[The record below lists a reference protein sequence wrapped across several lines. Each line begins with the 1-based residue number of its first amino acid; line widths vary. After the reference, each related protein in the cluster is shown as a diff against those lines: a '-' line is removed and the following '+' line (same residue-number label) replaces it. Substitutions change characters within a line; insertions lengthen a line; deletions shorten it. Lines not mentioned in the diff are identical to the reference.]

1 MKVKLLPWQ
10 SEVAKDPHRF
20 RVVCAG
26 RRAGKSVLSR
36 MIALKWA
43 TENTGLY
50 WIVSPTYR
58 QSKMIHWAELD
69 KEIPKSWIAKK
80 NEQEL
85 SVLLKNGSKME
96 LKGAENPDALR
107 GVKLR
112 GLVIDEIASIRGWE
126 WLWGEVLRP
135 TLTDY
140 EAPAIFISTPKGY
153 NHFHDLYELGQR
165 GTGSYKSWQFTTY
178 DNPRIPRGE
187 IERARGELTEDTFA
201 QEYLADFRKATGLAF
216 KSWDRRIHLI
226 SPFDVP
232 DTWVAARGIDYGSA
246 HPTASVRV
254 RIDYDGNWF
263 VDKSYRDSGRTIK
276 EHADAIRAQDY
287 GMFVPIWGDPSGG
300 QWFTEFDQHNLH
312 IQPANKEIGQGARGW
327 VEYCVESV
335 NQMLKPIPGH
345 TVRLPDERKFE
356 NAPRLF
362 VFNTAEN
369 KQLVREMETLS
380 WRETRYGTIVP
391 VLDED
396 ATEDGHFDLVAALR
410 YLAVSYK
417 PASPVDQILPA
428 NDISKKDWSFK

>member
-85 SVLLKNGSKME
+85 S
-96 LKGAENPDALR
+96 DALR

-216 KSWDRRIHLI
+216 KSWE
-226 SPFDVP
+226 
-232 DTWVAARGIDYGSA
+232 
-246 HPTASVRV
+246 ASVRV